1 MSAPK
6 HRGRARGRARG
17 RGWIVTGLGIAAA
30 LVLAGYG
37 IWTRQA
43 ALADLQQVA
52 DTAAIPLV
60 QVTMPKPGPAERT
73 LTLPG
78 NVAAWNEAPIYAQV
92 SGYVTH
98 WYKDYGAHVE
108 NGELLA
114 EIEAPGLD
122 AQYQASLAQLDT
134 AVTNSNLADVTA
146 KRYTDIR
153 NSPGVSQQEIDN
165 YVSAAASAKAQ
176 VAVAQENVKRYYAM
190 IGFEKVVAPF
200 AGVITARQV
209 NLGDY
214 VTSAGGDAAGQGSVR
229 PLFNVADVSRL
240 RVFVAVPQYL
250 GAVLSSNITA
260 TLTLPGAPEKPIK
273 AQFLTMAGAV
283 NAPTRTIVTELV
295 VDEGQRALFPGTY
308 VDVHLTAPGA
318 PNLLIVPS
326 QALLFRA
333 EGMQVATLGEGD
345 VIHLQ
350 NVTVGDNLGLDIQV
364 LAGLTATDKIVASPS
379 LGLLEGQKVKVVQ
392 PTQNDE
398 PKATANPAK

>member
-6 HRGRARGRARG
+6 HQG
-17 RGWIVTGLGIAAA
+17 RGWIVTGLGLAVA
-30 LVLAGYG
+30 LALAGYG

-43 ALADLQQVA
+43 ALADLQQNA
-52 DTAAIPLV
+52 DAAAIPLV
-60 QVTMPKPGPAERT
+60 QVTMPKPGPTDRT

-78 NVAAWNEAPIYAQV
+78 NVTAWNEAPIYAQV

-108 NGELLA
+108 NGDLLA
-114 EIEAPGLD
+114 EIDVPGLD
-122 AQYQASLAQLDT
+122 AQYKASLAQLDT
-134 AVTNSNLADVTA
+134 AVTKSNLADVTA

-165 YVSAAASAKAQ
+165 FTSAAAAAKSQ
-176 VAVAQENVKRYYAM
+176 VAVAQENVQRYYAR

-200 AGVITARQV
+200 AGVITSRQV
-209 NLGDY
+209 NIGDY
-214 VTSAGGDAAGQGSVR
+214 VTSTGGDAAVQGSAR
-229 PLFNVADVSRL
+229 PLFNVADVSKL

-260 TLTLPGAPEKPIK
+260 TLTLPNAPEKPIK

-283 NAPTRTIVTELV
+283 NASTRTIVTELV

-308 VDVHLTAPGA
+308 VDAHLTVPGA
-318 PNLLIVPS
+318 PNLLVVPS

-333 EGMQVATLGEGD
+333 EGMQVATLGAGD

-350 NVTVGDNLGLDIQV
+350 NVTVGDNLGLGIQI
-364 LAGLTATDKIVASPS
+364 LAGLTATDKIVANPS
-379 LGLLEGQKVKVVQ
+379 LGLLEGEKVRVVQ
-392 PTQNDE
+392 ATQDDE
-398 PKATANPAK
+398 AKATASPPK

>member
-165 YVSAAASAKAQ
+165 YVSAAASDKAQ
-176 VAVAQENVKRYYAM
+176 VAAAQENVKHYFAL

-283 NAPTRTIVTELV
+283 NASTRTIVTELV

>member
-1 MSAPK
+1 MNAPK
-6 HRGRARGRARG
+6 HRGR
-17 RGWIVTGLGIAAA
+17 GWIVAGLGIAAA

-37 IWTRQA
+37 IWTRQS

-52 DTAAIPLV
+52 DAAAIPLV
-60 QVTMPKPGPAERT
+60 QVTMPKPGPTERI

-108 NGELLA
+108 KGDVLA
-114 EIEAPGLD
+114 EIDAPGLD
-122 AQYQASLAQLDT
+122 AQYKASLAQLDT

-165 YVSAAASAKAQ
+165 FVSAAASAKAQ
-176 VAVAQENVKRYYAM
+176 VAVAQENVERYYAM

-214 VTSAGGDAAGQGSVR
+214 VTGAGGDAAVQGSAR

-250 GAVLSSNITA
+250 GAVLSPSMTA
-260 TLTLPGAPEKPIK
+260 TLTLPNAPEKPIK

-283 NAPTRTIVTELV
+283 NASSRTIVTELV

-308 VDVHLTAPGA
+308 VDVHLTVPGA
-318 PNLLIVPS
+318 PNILIVPS

-333 EGMQVATLGEGD
+333 EGMQVATLAAGD
-345 VIHLQ
+345 IIHLQ

-364 LAGLTATDKIVASPS
+364 VDGLTAANKIVANPS

-392 PTQNDE
+392 ATQGDE
-398 PKATANPAK
+398 PKQTGASLTTPN

>member
-1 MSAPK
+1 
-6 HRGRARGRARG
+6 
-17 RGWIVTGLGIAAA
+17 
-30 LVLAGYG
+30 
-37 IWTRQA
+37 
-43 ALADLQQVA
+43 
-52 DTAAIPLV
+52 
-60 QVTMPKPGPAERT
+60 
-73 LTLPG
+73 
-78 NVAAWNEAPIYAQV
+78 
-92 SGYVTH
+92 
-98 WYKDYGAHVE
+98 
-108 NGELLA
+108 LLA

-176 VAVAQENVKRYYAM
+176 VAVAQENVKRYFAM

-392 PTQNDE
+392 PTQNDA

>member
-1 MSAPK
+1 VSAPK
-6 HRGRARGRARG
+6 HRGRARGR
-17 RGWIVTGLGIAAA
+17 GWIVAGLGVAAA

-37 IWTRQA
+37 IWIRQA

-52 DTAAIPLV
+52 DAAAIPLV
-60 QVTMPKPGPAERT
+60 QVTMPKPGPTERT

-98 WYKDYGAHVE
+98 WHKDYGAHVE
-108 NGELLA
+108 KGDLLA

-122 AQYQASLAQLDT
+122 AQYKASLAQLDT

-153 NSPGVSQQEIDN
+153 NSPGVSQQQIDN
-165 YVSAAASAKAQ
+165 FVSAAAAAKSQ

-209 NLGDY
+209 NIGDY
-214 VTSAGGDAAGQGSVR
+214 VTSAGGDAAVQGSAR
-229 PLFNVADVSRL
+229 PLFNIADVSKL

-250 GAVLSSNITA
+250 GGVLSSNITA
-260 TLTLPGAPEKPIK
+260 TLSLPNAPEKPIK

-283 NAPTRTIVTELV
+283 NASTRTIVTELV

-333 EGMQVATLGEGD
+333 EGMQVVTLKVGD

-350 NVTVGDNLGLDIQV
+350 NVTVGDNLGLDTQV
-364 LAGLTATDKIVASPS
+364 LAGLTATDQIVANPS

-392 PTQNDE
+392 ATQRDE
-398 PKATANPAK
+398 PKATASSAK